1 MKKRLI
7 ILILLGFSCSVDQGA
22 EPCNPE
28 HNLETNEAIDINA
41 NSARFSG
48 SITIISLECPIPGGA
63 QQGFVFDI
71 NNSPT
76 VDDTVIIANGT
87 QIDATV
93 TNLSPATTYY
103 VRTFIA
109 NSTGAFYGNEI
120 NFTTQSVSSN

>member
-28 HNLETNEAIDINA
+28 HNLETDQATNINA

-63 QQGFVFDI
+63 QQGFVFDT

-76 VDDTVIIANGT
+76 VNDAIIIANGT
-87 QIDATV
+87 QINATA
-93 TNLSPATTYY
+93 TNLSSETTYY

-120 NFTTQSVSSN
+120 NFTTQSASSN

>member
-7 ILILLGFSCSVDQGA
+7 ILILFGFSCSVDQGP

-28 HNLETNEAIDINA
+28 HNLETDEATNINA

-48 SITIISLECPIPGGA
+48 SITIISLNCPIPGGA
-63 QQGFVFDI
+63 QQGFVFGT

-76 VDDTVIIANGT
+76 VNDAVIIANGT
-87 QIDATV
+87 QINAIA
-93 TNLSPATTYY
+93 TNLSPETTYY

-120 NFTTQSVSSN
+120 NFTTPSAWSN